1 MDDVTFRC
9 NVCGVPN
16 TCARTAIQREVPSC
30 AGCGSTLRV
39 RAVVG
44 LLSRELFGRALAID
58 DFPRRKDIRG
68 IGLSDWEEYARRL
81 AARLDYT
88 NTYYHREPRLDI
100 AEVPESLAGRYDFLI
115 ASDVFEHVAPPV
127 SRAFQG
133 ARRLLKPGGLLI
145 LTVPY
150 AIEVSHTREHF
161 PTLHQWSLRQEADG
175 WVLENRRPDGTEE
188 RFTDLVFHGGA
199 GTTLEMRLFSEASL
213 LAELREA
220 GFDDVRVA
228 ADPMPGIGV
237 TWPVSWSLP
246 VVARAAG
253 RTVTASTRSCST

>member
-1 MDDVTFRC
+1 
-9 NVCGVPN
+9 
-16 TCARTAIQREVPSC
+16 
-30 AGCGSTLRV
+30 V

-81 AARLDYT
+81 AARMDYT

-100 AEVPESLAGRYDFLI
+100 AEVPEPLAGRYDFLI

-161 PTLHQWSLRQEADG
+161 PSLHQWSLRQEADG
-175 WVLENRRPDGTEE
+175 WVLENRRRDGTEE

-228 ADPMPGIGV
+228 TDPMPGIGV